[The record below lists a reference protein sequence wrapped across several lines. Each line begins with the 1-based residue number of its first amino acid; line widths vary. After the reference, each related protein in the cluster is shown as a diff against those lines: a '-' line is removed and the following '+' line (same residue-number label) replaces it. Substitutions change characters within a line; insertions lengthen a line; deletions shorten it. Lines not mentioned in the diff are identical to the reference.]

1 MVKSHLD
8 CNQQA
13 QIRSIFER
21 WFDHTPDTL
30 RLRFGFFTW
39 APYVKLET
47 KLEYPFIYHSLK
59 RKKDINFLFPIC
71 RLKLL

>member
-1 MVKSHLD
+1 MVRSH
-8 CNQQA
+8 
-13 QIRSIFER
+13 S
-21 WFDHTPDTL
+21 DTL

-59 RKKDINFLFPIC
+59 RMKDINFLFPIC
-71 RLKLL
+71 QRYLTFKTTVMNNEK